1 MKKRILLMLALAFAI
16 GGCAREK
23 HYSRAE
29 GVSASV
35 RAGVGVAQRRERVQF
50 QAVFGT
56 VEAEKQTAVS
66 SRVMAT
72 VLAVKVKPGD
82 HVVRGQVLVEID
94 PQTAEGQVAQAR
106 GALVQAQAAL
116 ALAERNFQRFSS
128 LFAEKAASELE
139 LDLARMQYEQAK
151 GAVEQARGAL
161 EAASSVAQESRVVAP
176 FDGVVVAKLVETG
189 DLAAPGRPLLLL
201 QSARGRRFVAT
212 VPESLFALL
221 SPSLGQE
228 AKVVLD
234 FQPDQ
239 EIPGKIAEITP
250 AADPVTHS
258 FTLKV
263 DLGAK
268 ELAAGLAGRLFLPLP
283 SRAAVMVPKS
293 AVLRVGGL
301 TMVVIRDAEGKARS
315 RVVTLGESEGEFV
328 EVLSGLAG
336 GEEILL
342 GLSEPP
348 IDGAVVEEG

>member
-1 MKKRILLMLALAFAI
+1 MNKRIWLMLALVSAI
-16 GGCAREK
+16 AGCTREK
-23 HYSRAE
+23 DHFRAE
-29 GVSASV
+29 GLSTSV
-35 RAGVGVAQRRERVQF
+35 RAGVGVAQRRERLQL
-50 QAVFGT
+50 QAVFGS

-72 VLAVKVKPGD
+72 VVAVKVKPGD
-82 HVVRGQVLVEID
+82 HVNKGQVLVEID

-116 ALAERNFQRFSS
+116 ALAERNFHRFNS

-176 FDGVVVAKLVETG
+176 FDGVVAAKLVEVG
-189 DLAAPGRPLLLL
+189 DLAAPGRPLLML

-212 VPESLFALL
+212 IPESVFALL
-221 SPSLGQE
+221 NPSLGQE

-234 FQPDQ
+234 SQPNQ
-239 EIPGKIAEITP
+239 EILGKIAEISP

-263 DLGAK
+263 DLEVK
-268 ELAAGLAGRLFLPLP
+268 DLPSGLAGRLLLPLP
-283 SRAAVMVPKS
+283 SRTAVMVPKS
-293 AVLRVGGL
+293 AVMRVGGL
-301 TMVVIRDAEGKARS
+301 TIVVVRDAEKKARS
-315 RVVTLGESEGEFV
+315 RVVTLGDGEGEFV
-328 EVLSGLAG
+328 EVLSGLTG
-336 GEEILL
+336 GEEVLL

-348 IDGAVVEEG
+348 MDGVVVEEG

>member
-1 MKKRILLMLALAFAI
+1 MKKRIWLIFALVLAI
-16 GGCAREK
+16 GGCTREK
-23 HYSRAE
+23 NHPRVEEVSTKVRAE
-29 GVSASV
+29 
-35 RAGVGVAQRRERVQF
+35 VGVAQRRERVQL

-72 VLAVKVKPGD
+72 VVAVKVKPGD
-82 HVVRGQVLVEID
+82 RVAKGQLLVEID

-189 DLAAPGRPLLLL
+189 DLAAPGRPLLML
-201 QSARGRRFVAT
+201 QSARGRKFVAT
-212 VPESLFALL
+212 IPESLFALL
-221 SPSLGQE
+221 SPSLGQS

-234 FQPDQ
+234 SQPNQ
-239 EIPGKIAEITP
+239 ELFGKIAEIVP

-263 DLGAK
+263 DLEAK
-268 ELAAGLAGRLFLPLP
+268 EVPSGLAGRLFLPLP
-283 SRAAVMVPKS
+283 GRAAVMVPKS

-301 TMVVIRDAEGKARS
+301 SMVVVRDAARKARS

-336 GEEILL
+336 GEEVLL
-342 GLSEPP
+342 GLAEPP
-348 IDGAVVEEG
+348 MDGAVVEEG